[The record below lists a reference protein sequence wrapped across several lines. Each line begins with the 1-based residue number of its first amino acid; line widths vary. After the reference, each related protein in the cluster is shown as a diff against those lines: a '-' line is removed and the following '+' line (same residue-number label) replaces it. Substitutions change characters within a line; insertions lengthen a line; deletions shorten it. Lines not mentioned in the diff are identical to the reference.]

1 MTPTGGTSAGGSTSR
16 DLDLHNLCMMRFRCR
31 NTLETLEKKE
41 GQLATA
47 AAAATATLGWAE
59 EERRRWECAARE
71 HAAAL
76 DDEDGTAAR
85 RDRSV
90 GKLLA
95 PGPAGGLSGPCSIS

>member
-1 MTPTGGTSAGGSTSR
+1 
-16 DLDLHNLCMMRFRCR
+16 MMRVRCK

-41 GQLATA
+41 VQLASA

-59 EERRRWECAARE
+59 EERRRRECAACE

-76 DDEDGTAAR
+76 DAEDGTAAR
-85 RDRSV
+85 RDRGV

-95 PGPAGGLSGPCSIS
+95 PGPAGGLSGPCLIS